1 MLHSGREISDTA
13 AQDRRSRPESSRQLA
28 ARARNK
34 NQHLSGRS
42 IMTRSSA
49 VCRHVLFAGA
59 LGTILVATS
68 WPLVAQQPTASPPP
82 STSTAAPAALP
93 APTMQSVLAD
103 RPKSEAAQKLAPVTP
118 PPIATAA
125 DKIPVDKLKAP
136 KGFKIDVYA
145 TGMVNARSLR
155 EGDKGTIF
163 VSSRL
168 SDKIYAIIEK
178 NGSRR
183 AKPVP
188 TACPGQTASSSTT
201 ARCTSPSCRRS
212 RRPKTSKTSS
222 TK

>member
-1 MLHSGREISDTA
+1 
-13 AQDRRSRPESSRQLA
+13 
-28 ARARNK
+28 
-34 NQHLSGRS
+34 
-42 IMTRSSA
+42 MTRSSA

-145 TGMVNARSLR
+145 TGMVNARSC
-155 EGDKGTIF
+155 G
-163 VSSRL
+163 
-168 SDKIYAIIEK
+168 
-178 NGSRR
+178 R
-183 AKPVP
+183 A
-188 TACPGQTASSSTT
+188 TRGLSSS
-201 ARCTSPSCRRS
+201 AAG
-212 RRPKTSKTSS
+212 
-222 TK
+222 